1 MIKITSRRTE
11 NKRESGGIK
20 MKLYLIRH
28 GETDWNK
35 TRRLQGQV
43 DIPLNDFGRKL
54 ARETA
59 PALQTVPF
67 EVVYT
72 SPLLRAKET
81 AELVIGDRKIPM
93 IEDTRIMEMGFGEYE
108 GLICKGHDYNIPDPA
123 FRNFFLAPEKY
134 DPPQGGESF
143 EQLSERLHAFL
154 EEIFHKKELADKT
167 ILVSTHGAALCGMLR
182 LIKKAPIEQ
191 FWGSGVHKNC
201 AVTVVEVK
209 DGKAHILEE
218 AVTDYRE
225 EVADW

>member
-1 MIKITSRRTE
+1 
-11 NKRESGGIK
+11 
-20 MKLYLIRH
+20 
-28 GETDWNK
+28 
-35 TRRLQGQV
+35 
-43 DIPLNDFGRKL
+43 
-54 ARETA
+54 
-59 PALQTVPF
+59 
-67 EVVYT
+67 
-72 SPLLRAKET
+72 
-81 AELVIGDRKIPM
+81 
-93 IEDTRIMEMGFGEYE
+93 MEMGFGEYE

-218 AVTDYRE
+218 AVTYYRE